1 MKKTLLGW
9 MLLVCL
15 LCIGAASIPRP
26 MMKGCPAGVNEIL
39 SGRAWDSYEVTK
51 VDGHTEW
58 GASRDVIAAILE
70 PKGERNILCLFAN
83 ASGEWRL
90 VVKREKALYAG
101 DQNS

>member
-15 LCIGAASIPRP
+15 LCISAASMAAYDERL
-26 MMKGCPAGVNEIL
+26 PAGVNEIL

-58 GASRDVIAAILE
+58 GASRMPRVNGDLS
-70 PKGERNILCLFAN
+70 L
-83 ASGEWRL
+83 S
-90 VVKREKALYAG
+90 EKKLYTRG
-101 DQNS
+101 INS